1 MIKKCNNCGS
11 EKFALKNI
19 YLAIKDI
26 ESQNLSLR
34 LLDLLPIKNE
44 LFYLKI
50 CLECGKVEIYSAAVV
65 CKDEEDK
72 IKAVKNE

>member
-50 CLECGKVEIYSAAVV
+50 CSAAVV